1 MASPL
6 IFLIE
11 TVVKSTALT
20 IFAAKL
26 GALVA
31 TTGAV
36 AHGFNRMAASSEVSF
51 NRLKT
56 QLGLLNLESK
66 KNIGGITSYA
76 NKVSGS
82 TRFAADTVQEA
93 VTVALRKTGDVTKAL
108 KQVSVAQDIAA
119 ATGRD
124 LITVTH
130 LLNLAQ
136 SGRTTILRQITNLS
150 NTEIQTAV
158 KNGKLL
164 DVLATKFK
172 GAAARETKTYAGA
185 MAVAANT
192 TKQLGEELGALV
204 LPIFKVGL
212 AFQTAMVQAELF
224 VVRGMKAL
232 YDPAKTV
239 TTYLDQ
245 NQLTFS
251 RWIGGI
257 KDGINP
263 LVSLGAAI
271 ASAGKDTKDLSDAQ
285 AAASAGLS
293 ILKSTT
299 SRYEELIRMKIG
311 KTSDQIREIE
321 DEVKAVDEILIQAM
335 VKGTGS
341 LNAEQALRLKTFSY
355 ATAKMGELVTKEA
368 LIEEDTAK
376 AHEDEI
382 LAIKKEAILKHKQ
395 WLLGEGAS
403 GEIKRRQSFLGNTE
417 GEVITLTGKLGP
429 VFSKLYSDIL
439 RAPAQAFQAIKKE
452 LQDLPTAIANLT
464 SAVKMPAVEKAVI
477 EPARKFLADVA
488 PKWQFSFNITTSPED
503 VRNAVIETLRQQ
515 GLLGVISK
523 AANEAQKQRGE
534 SKANASAG

>member
-311 KTSDQIREIE
+311 QTSDQIREIE

-403 GEIKRRQSFLGNTE
+403 GEIKRRQSFLGNIE
-417 GEVITLTGKLGP
+417 GEVITLTGNLGP